1 MKIGVAGDGLS
12 LARVII
18 AMVVG
23 AVVLGVAGYLFDRAI
38 GPLIAMSGW
47 WTVTGS
53 LGFILG
59 GMFQAVREWAVPQPA
74 ERRAVAAR
82 VRERE
87 AAEAAAQDETHED
100 AASESAK
107 AAEPVTPAANVST
120 TTPASPAKASSEPTS
135 TD

>member
-1 MKIGVAGDGLS
+1 MNIGVAGDGLS

-23 AVVLGVAGYLFDRAI
+23 TVVLGVAGYLFDRAI
-38 GPLIAMSGW
+38 GPMIAMSGW

-59 GMFQAVREWAVPQPA
+59 GMFQAAREWAVPQPA

-82 VRERE
+82 LRERERE
-87 AAEAAAQDETHED
+87 AAEATV
-100 AASESAK
+100 
-107 AAEPVTPAANVST
+107 PT
-120 TTPASPAKASSEPTS
+120 TTPASPAKATSEPTS

>member
-38 GPLIAMSGW
+38 GPMIAMSGW

-59 GMFQAVREWAVPQPA
+59 GMFQAAREWAVPQPV

-82 VRERE
+82 LRERE
-87 AAEAAAQDETHED
+87 AAEAAAAQAD
-100 AASESAK
+100 ADSAESEAPKTDSSQ
-107 AAEPVTPAANVST
+107 PAAA
-120 TTPASPAKASSEPTS
+120 TPEPATPTAKPAGE
-135 TD
+135 

>member
-38 GPLIAMSGW
+38 GPMIEMSGW

-59 GMFQAVREWAVPQPA
+59 GMFQAAREWAVPQPA

-87 AAEAAAQDETHED
+87 AAEVAAAQADNDTNTPEPAPEPGR
-100 AASESAK
+100 AATA
-107 AAEPVTPAANVST
+107 ST
-120 TTPASPAKASSEPTS
+120 TAPASPTKAAGEPNS
-135 TD
+135 TA

>member
-23 AVVLGVAGYLFDRAI
+23 AFVLGVAGYLFDRVI

-59 GMFQAVREWAVPQPA
+59 GMFQAAREWAVPQPA

-82 VRERE
+82 LRERE
-87 AAEAAAQDETHED
+87 AAETAAAQ
-100 AASESAK
+100 
-107 AAEPVTPAANVST
+107 AEADDD
-120 TTPASPAKASSEPTS
+120 SPAKTEAQKADSSEPAHS
-135 TD
+135 TPQSATPTAPAKPAGE

>member
-38 GPLIAMSGW
+38 GPMIAMNGW

-59 GMFQAVREWAVPQPA
+59 GMFQAAREWAVPQPA

-82 VRERE
+82 IRERE
-87 AAEAAAQDETHED
+87 AAAAQAEAEAEVDDKAPEP
-100 AASESAK
+100 AK
-107 AAEPVTPAANVST
+107 AAATPAETAK
-120 TTPASPAKASSEPTS
+120 PAEAVTAPEPAKPAGE
-135 TD
+135 